1 MSASHQ
7 PGGTRAETPER
18 KKEKLDPRVWRVAGV
33 AALGPLITNIDSTV
47 VNVSLSALG
56 QDLHAPLTTLQ
67 WVITGYL
74 LALALMLPLS
84 GWLVDRCG
92 AKRVYLGCFSA
103 FTLASLL
110 CGISSSAQL
119 LIAAR
124 VLQGMAGG
132 LLAPMAQM
140 MVAREAPHHIAR
152 VMSVMVIPVILGP
165 IFGPSLAGL
174 ILQRASWH
182 WIFFIN
188 LPIGL
193 FAVLLAAWIL
203 PPDTTGKRRRSFDI
217 LGFLLISP
225 GLVLLLY
232 GLEALS
238 SDPAAQS
245 RNILL
250 LIASLTLLAA
260 FGRHAIRRG
269 PAALVDLQLF
279 RDPSFRASAS
289 TQFLVNGLS
298 LGSQMLIPLYLLTVL
313 HLSPSRVGLLL
324 ASGGIGALC
333 AYPWMGT
340 ITERFGSRRVSASGA
355 LIALLASLALA
366 VVPPS
371 SLAEWLICFIL
382 FVRTFGMSSI
392 SIPSISAAYFSL
404 PKAAV
409 PVATTAM
416 NIVQRIGGPVA
427 TTVIAIF
434 LHRGVATHISTGNLH
449 AAGPEASTFTATL
462 WLLFAWNTLT
472 FLAALRLPMRATP
485 KARNE
490 TQASELLAQPAVE

>member
-7 PGGTRAETPER
+7 PGGTRAETRPQ
-18 KKEKLDPRVWRVAGV
+18 KKGKLDPRVWRVAGV
-33 AALGPLITNIDSTV
+33 AALGLLITNIDSTV

-56 QDLHAPLTTLQ
+56 QDLHAPLMTLQ

-110 CGISSSAQL
+110 CGISSSAHV

-152 VMSVMVIPVILGP
+152 VMSVMTIPIILGP

-193 FAVLLAAWIL
+193 LAVLLAAWIL
-203 PPDTTGKRRRSFDI
+203 PSDTTRKPSRSFDNI
-217 LGFLLISP
+217 GFLLLSP

-232 GLEALS
+232 SLEVLS
-238 SDPAAQS
+238 SDPAAQL

-250 LIASLTLLAA
+250 LIASVALLAA
-260 FGRHAIRRG
+260 FVRHAIRSG
-269 PAALVDLQLF
+269 PASLVDLQLL

-289 TQFLVNGLS
+289 TQFLVNGLY

-324 ASGGIGALC
+324 ASGGIGAL
-333 AYPWMGT
+333 
-340 ITERFGSRRVSASGA
+340 
-355 LIALLASLALA
+355 IALLGSLALA

-371 SLAEWLICFIL
+371 SLAEWLICIIL
-382 FVRTFGMSSI
+382 FVRAVGMSSI
-392 SIPSISAAYFSL
+392 SIPSISAAYSSI

-409 PVATTAM
+409 PVATTAL

-434 LHRGVATHISTGNLH
+434 LHHRVATQISTGNLVTV
-449 AAGPEASTFTATL
+449 GPEAATFTATL
-462 WLLFAWNTLT
+462 WLLCAWNALI

-485 KARNE
+485 KARTNS
-490 TQASELLAQPAVE
+490 QSSALLAEPAVVGRTTQTCNRFSQSIIV